1 MAPFKF
7 QLMTKIKA
15 NQVPIV
21 FGQEVDVV
29 EDEALVVVLLQGL
42 GGAHVHQHRAV
53 ERAGPVLLD

>member
-15 NQVPIV
+15 YQVPIV
-21 FGQEVDVV
+21 FGQEVVDV

>member
-1 MAPFKF
+1 
-7 QLMTKIKA
+7 MTKTKT

-53 ERAGPVLLD
+53 ERPGPVLLD